1 MHLHSSPCA
10 FTTLADAAFSAR
22 LSLKFASLQWCFLK
36 LARRGQTS
44 RNENRDV
51 VYCNGSNPILCLN
64 VTLFPWSLFL
74 RWGWEIRSIT
84 YRRLQSYWLTRLEK
98 CWELTVFVFLLF
110 RVKSA
115 ISIAPVFH
123 QFESGVGLFQEK
135 MCSDSGIHSTSLV
148 FTKQ

>member
-36 LARRGQTS
+36 LAQRGQTS
-44 RNENRDV
+44 RSENCDV
-51 VYCNGSNPILCLN
+51 VYCNGSNPILSLN
-64 VTLFPWSLFL
+64 VTLFPWTLFL
-74 RWGWEIRSIT
+74 SWGWEIHSIT

-98 CWELTVFVFLLF
+98 ELTVFVFLLF

-123 QFESGVGLFQEK
+123 QFESRVGLFQEK
-135 MCSDSGIHSTSLV
+135 MCSDSGIQSMSLV
-148 FTKQ
+148 FTKL